1 MATKTL
7 FASLTL
13 CCACLILTGCSAGQV
28 RDNLGL
34 TRESPNEFAV
44 VRRAPLEVPEELLS
58 SNQTQLPKPKLGMAR
73 PQEES
78 PDVEA
83 RQTLLGKEKL
93 PNSADQ
99 LSPADQL
106 FMARAGVNKAQSDIR
121 QSINAETATLHNRNK
136 PVAEKLLGI
145 GGDKYLPSATV
156 VDAEQE
162 ALRIQNNKAEGKS
175 ITHGETPS
183 IEE

>member
-1 MATKTL
+1 MAKIPSHAYALLCFSLITL
-7 FASLTL
+7 G
-13 CCACLILTGCSAGQV
+13 GCSAGQV

-44 VRRAPLEVPEELLS
+44 VRRAPLEVPDTLFS
-58 SNQTQLPKPKLGMAR
+58 SGQTNLPEPKLGMAR
-73 PQEES
+73 PQEQS

-83 RQTLLGKEKL
+83 RQALLGKEDL
-93 PNSADQ
+93 NAAPQ
-99 LSPADQL
+99 PLSPADQL
-106 FMARAGVNKAQSDIR
+106 FMARAGANKAESDIR
-121 QSINAETATLHNRNK
+121 QTVNAETATLHNRNK

-145 GGDKYLPSATV
+145 GGNKNLPSASV

-162 ALRIQNNKAEGKS
+162 ALRIRKNKAAGKN
-175 ITHGETPS
+175 IADGETPS